1 METLRR
7 TISLFVVAMSYFL
20 KALAFATIVC
30 SVIMCAGDSVEVD
43 VRELERRLIE
53 LDTMMADSTDSLP
66 SFLCVDA
73 GYSRDSRS
81 IFIIRSYYLTDTFY
95 MYWALARASD
105 TLTTWP
111 FGGPWWGDVG
121 GKYKRLLE
129 RDSLFLLF
137 GYGNN
142 WSFDSIWDLAV
153 SDLAAGYLPI
163 KAIQEKDGALKLETI
178 EVNGEQ

>member
-1 METLRR
+1 
-7 TISLFVVAMSYFL
+7 
-20 KALAFATIVC
+20 
-30 SVIMCAGDSVEVD
+30 
-43 VRELERRLIE
+43 
-53 LDTMMADSTDSLP
+53 
-66 SFLCVDA
+66 
-73 GYSRDSRS
+73 
-81 IFIIRSYYLTDTFY
+81 

-178 EVNGEQ
+178 EINGEQ